1 VLIIGAG
8 PAGTAAAI
16 SLARA
21 GQAVVIADKATF
33 PRDKCCGDGLT
44 TGALRI
50 LEGLGFQ
57 PDLVPSWQTVNGAWV
72 RSPTGRHV
80 VFPFPVGQGTF
91 GAVAP
96 RLELD
101 AALVDLARRA
111 GVTVLEGHS
120 LTALRSEPDAVEAD
134 LDGHGTI
141 RARFVIGAD
150 GMWSTTR
157 KLAGL
162 AEDGYLGEWHA
173 FRQYAAN
180 VTGSAA
186 ERLWIWFE
194 PDLLPGYAWSFPL
207 PGNRANVGFGVL
219 RDGVRKV
226 RDMKHDWPEL
236 LRRPHIAEALGPNVT
251 WPERHT
257 AWPIPGR
264 IDSSVLGR
272 GRVLLVGDAARASD
286 VLTGEGI
293 GQALLT
299 GVLAAEAI
307 GAHHDPASVQI
318 AYARAVKQHL
328 IADHRMSR
336 LLGWALTHERG
347 ASGSLR
353 LAGATDWTRRNFGRW
368 LFEDEPRSII
378 ATPRRWHRNF
388 LQRPGAFAA
397 NPET

>member
-1 VLIIGAG
+1 
-8 PAGTAAAI
+8 
-16 SLARA
+16 
-21 GQAVVIADKATF
+21 
-33 PRDKCCGDGLT
+33 
-44 TGALRI
+44 
-50 LEGLGFQ
+50 
-57 PDLVPSWQTVNGAWV
+57 
-72 RSPTGRHV
+72 
-80 VFPFPVGQGTF
+80 
-91 GAVAP
+91 
-96 RLELD
+96 
-101 AALVDLARRA
+101 
-111 GVTVLEGHS
+111 
-120 LTALRSEPDAVEAD
+120 LRSEADVIEAD
-134 LDGHGTI
+134 LEGYGTI
-141 RARFVIGAD
+141 RARYVIGAD

-162 AEDGYLGEWHA
+162 TEDGYLGEWHA

-226 RDMKHDWPEL
+226 RDMKHEWPEL
-236 LRRPHIAEALGPNVT
+236 LQRPHIAEALGPSVT

-264 IDSSVLGR
+264 IDDTVLGS

-299 GVLAAEAI
+299 GVLAADAI
-307 GAHHDPASVQI
+307 SAHTDPATVQL
-318 AYARAVKQHL
+318 AYARAVRQHL
-328 IADHRMSR
+328 LADHRMSR
-336 LLGWALTHERG
+336 LLGRVLAHERG
-347 ASGSLR
+347 ATGSVR
-353 LAGATDWTRRNFGRW
+353 LAGASDWTRRNFGRW

-378 ATPRRWHRNF
+378 TTPRRWHRQF
-388 LQRPGAFAA
+388 LHRSGAFADS
-397 NPET
+397 PSS